1 MGAKRPESL
10 SYLQKANVTGEM
22 NSEVQVD
29 KAPNQP
35 EIKIKTI
42 RTCINYYVP
51 GLRQELP

>member
-1 MGAKRPESL
+1 MGAKRPESS

>member
-1 MGAKRPESL
+1 MGAKRPESS

-42 RTCINYYVP
+42 RTCINYCDL